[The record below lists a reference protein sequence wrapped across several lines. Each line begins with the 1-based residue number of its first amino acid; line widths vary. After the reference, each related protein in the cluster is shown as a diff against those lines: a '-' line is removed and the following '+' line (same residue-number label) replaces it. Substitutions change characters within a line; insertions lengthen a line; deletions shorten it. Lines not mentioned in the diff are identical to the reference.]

1 MGLQPGLC
9 LDLLNCDLKPDALLL
24 AREEHILLARLLLF
38 ESVLHQSR
46 NSTLALFDRNVTIDE
61 LSHPVR
67 GL

>member
-1 MGLQPGLC
+1 
-9 LDLLNCDLKPDALLL
+9 
-24 AREEHILLARLLLF
+24 LLF